1 MTMPLN
7 HSFSSLVVDMIKS
20 NVTIQALNLKH
31 TNISYKDEKGRN
43 ALYFSIETKNISNTK
58 LLIENGIPLMVAPN
72 KHALFHAIYCDDIE
86 SVEFL
91 IEKGIDVNIRD
102 NEYKT
107 PLMCA
112 AYYNRVKIFNYLLNH
127 GADIFSMDLKYDMVI
142 DYAYKVDAK
151 QIRDILHWRMMH
163 DHDKVGVSN

>member
-7 HSFSSLVVDMIKS
+7 YSFSSLITDMIKS
-20 NVTIQALNLKH
+20 NVTIQALNLEH
-31 TNISYKDEKGRN
+31 TNIGYKDEKGRN

-72 KHALFHAIYCDDIE
+72 KHALFHAVYCDDIE
-86 SVEFL
+86 GVKLL

-102 NEYKT
+102 YGYKT

-112 AYYNRVKIFNYLLNH
+112 VYYNRLKIFNFLINH
-127 GADIFSMDLKYDMVI
+127 GADIFSMDIKYDMAI
-142 DYAYKVDAK
+142 DYAHRVDAK

-163 DHDKVGVSN
+163 DEQKMSN